1 MTGAPA
7 LEETTRMTNQSTP
20 PSGATDDPVAVYEAE
35 MEHPEPDRQPIADRL
50 ERVVLGIGSVVMW
63 ANVALIGVII
73 AQVGLRYLFSM
84 NYPKLDEMQWH
95 LYGLTTMVGLSYAM
109 VKDSHVRVDIFYG
122 GLNDHSKRI
131 IEVVG
136 ILALLVPFIY
146 LMIDQ
151 GFDYFQES
159 FRLNERSSSPTGLP
173 ARWAFKAVMPISF
186 VLLGVVALARLIHDG
201 HALMTR
207 DRGEGAGLGRIAILL
222 IVFAALIWGV
232 SSFVE
237 ATEEKLVVA
246 MFLSFIGLLFVGF
259 PVAWVLAGVGVAYC
273 GVAYMFDNDM
283 MAWTGLESTL
293 TGLDYLTLGA
303 VVNRIYATMSNAV
316 LVALPMFIFM
326 GLMLDESGVA
336 EKLMMSMQRM
346 FGTVRGGLAL
356 TVVTIGIIL
365 AASTGIVGASVVLLG
380 VLSLPAMLAQGYSKP
395 LATGAIAASGT
406 LGILIPPSIM
416 LVIMADQMAL
426 SVGDLFMA
434 ALIPGLMVGGLYL
447 AFIYI
452 LGLIRPDMMPLPEG
466 AKTADWEAVKEMMVA
481 VLPPVILIL
490 AVLGSI
496 FAGLTTPTEASG
508 VGALGATLLAVAY
521 RKLNLRKLV
530 NVCVATFNTTA
541 YIFAIFVGATVF
553 SYVLRELGGDELIEH
568 IITSAGFGP
577 NGTILFILFVVF
589 ILGFFLDWIEI
600 TLIVL
605 PLMRPIV
612 KALGFDIEGFGVL
625 DEPTLIWFVIM
636 VAVTLQTSFLTPP
649 VGFALFYLKGVCPP
663 EVKLSH
669 IYLGVI
675 PFVLLQLTG
684 LTLLFLFPTLATWL
698 PAVAY

>member
-1 MTGAPA
+1 
-7 LEETTRMTNQSTP
+7 MTNQSTP

-186 VLLGVVALARLIHDG
+186 VLLGVAALARLIHDG

-434 ALIPGLMVGGLYL
+434 ALIPGMMVGGLYL

-452 LGLIRPDMMPLPEG
+452 LGLLRPDMMPLPQG
-466 AKTADWEAVKEMMVA
+466 AKAPDMAAVKEMLVA

-541 YIFAIFVGATVF
+541 YIFAIFIGATVF